1 MENLTLKDKSS
12 LSSLRKGLIVQKYG
26 GSSVANP
33 DRIKNVAKR
42 VVRYTRQGY
51 SLVVVVSALGDT
63 TDELIE
69 LASKITS
76 EPSER
81 EMDMLISTG
90 EQISCALL
98 AMAIQ
103 RLEIPAISFTGA
115 QVGIITDTSHT
126 KARILNISAERI
138 REELKHGKVVV
149 VAGFQG
155 ISMDREITT
164 LGRGGSDLTAVA
176 LAKALEAKI
185 CEIYTDVDG
194 VYTADPRI
202 VSDAKKLVRISYD
215 EMLELASLGAKVM
228 QPRSV
233 EYGKRYDVPIH
244 VRSSFSNKEGTII
257 SKEVKAMEKIDVSG
271 VALQKDE
278 AKITICDVP
287 DKPGVAAEI
296 FEKLAANNIVIDM
309 IVQNIGRTGATD
321 VSFTVLKEDLAK
333 TMKIAKIVAK
343 DVGAGEVIKDENIA
357 KVSIVGIGMRSHSGI
372 AARMFKALASKKI
385 NIGMI
390 STSEIKISCVIE
402 RRHAEEAL
410 RVLHS
415 EFELKKTK
423 FS

>member
-1 MENLTLKDKSS
+1 MGT
-12 LSSLRKGLIVQKYG
+12 LIVQKYG

-42 VVRYTRQGY
+42 VVKYKKQGY
-51 SLVVVVSALGDT
+51 DLVVVVSALGDT
-63 TDELIE
+63 TDELID
-69 LASKITS
+69 LAYKVTDN
-76 EPSER
+76 PSER

-98 AMAIQ
+98 AMAVEK
-103 RLEIPAISFTGA
+103 LGKPAISFTGA
-115 QVGIITDTSHT
+115 QVGIITDNSHT

-138 REELKHGKVVV
+138 REELKNGKVVI

-155 ISMDREITT
+155 VSIAKEITT

-176 LAKALEAKI
+176 LAKALGAKI

-202 VSDAKKLVRISYD
+202 VKDARKLSKISYD

-244 VRSSFSNKEGTII
+244 VRSSFSNVEGTII
-257 SKEVKAMEKIDVSG
+257 CKEVRSMEKIDVSG
-271 VALQKDE
+271 AALQKDE
-278 AKITICDVP
+278 AKVTICDVP
-287 DKPGVAAEI
+287 DKPGAAAII
-296 FEKLAANNIVIDM
+296 FKELAVNNIVIDM
-309 IVQNIGRTGATD
+309 IVQNVGRTGTTD
-321 VSFTVLKEDLAK
+321 VSFTVLKEDLPK
-333 TMKIAKIVAK
+333 TMKVSKKVARHI
-343 DVGAGEVIKDENIA
+343 GAGEVIKDESIA

-372 AARMFKALASKKI
+372 AARMFRALADKKI
-385 NIGMI
+385 NIEMI

-402 RRHAEEAL
+402 KRHAETAL
-410 RVLHS
+410 KALHD
-415 EFELKKTK
+415 EFGLKKANK
-423 FS
+423 

>member
-1 MENLTLKDKSS
+1 MVTLSLKNKFSCSS
-12 LSSLRKGLIVQKYG
+12 SGKGLIVQKFG

-33 DRIKNVAKR
+33 ERILNVAKR
-42 VVRYTRQGY
+42 VVEYKKRGHKI
-51 SLVVVVSALGDT
+51 VVVVSALGDT

-69 LASKITS
+69 LAGQITS
-76 EPSER
+76 DPSER

-103 RLEIPAISFTGA
+103 KSGVSSISLTGA
-115 QVGIITDTSHT
+115 QVGIVTDSSHT

-138 REELKHGKVVV
+138 RSELNEGKVVV

-155 ISMDREITT
+155 MSMGKDITT

-176 LAKALEAKI
+176 LAKTLGAKI

-202 VSDAKKLVRISYD
+202 VSDAKKLSRISYD

-233 EYGKRYDVPIH
+233 EYGKRYDVAIH
-244 VRSSFSNKEGTII
+244 VRSSFSRVEGTII

-278 AKITICDVP
+278 AKVTICDVP
-287 DKPGVAAEI
+287 DKPGIAAII
-296 FEKLAANNIVIDM
+296 FKELAVNNIVIDM
-309 IVQNIGRTGATD
+309 IVQNVGRTGTTD
-321 VSFTVLKEDLAK
+321 ISFTVLKEDLPK
-333 TMKIAKIVAK
+333 TIKIAKKVGK
-343 DVGAGEVIKDENIA
+343 EVGAGDVIKDENIA

-385 NIGMI
+385 NIEMI

-402 RRHAEEAL
+402 KRHAEEAM
-410 RVLHS
+410 RALHS
-415 EFELKKTK
+415 EFELKKVK
-423 FS
+423 